1 MRHVH
6 FALNC
11 SIGGEVR
18 KKHHVVERIGMAE
31 ARLKLPQLAARLA
44 REPDHLVEVTR
55 RGRPVLHLVAP
66 PRLERHATAARRLLQ
81 RVAALDRGAKGKK
94 RIDVAQ
100 RYKGVLYGDD

>member
-1 MRHVH
+1 M
-6 FALNC
+6 
-11 SIGGEVR
+11 S
-18 KKHHVVERIGMAE
+18 KKQPVVQRMGMAE

-81 RVAALDRGAKGKK
+81 RVATLDRGAKRHK
-94 RIDVAQ
+94 RVDVAQ
-100 RYKGVLYGDD
+100 RYKALLYGDD